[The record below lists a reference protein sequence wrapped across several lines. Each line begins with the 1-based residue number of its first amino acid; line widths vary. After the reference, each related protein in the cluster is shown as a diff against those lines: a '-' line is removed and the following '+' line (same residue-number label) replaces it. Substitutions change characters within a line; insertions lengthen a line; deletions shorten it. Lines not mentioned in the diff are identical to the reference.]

1 MFFFVPGLD
10 AELLRVARLASTQ
23 VSLDT
28 ELRSGFTNL
37 EVGQSEKAD
46 IVPANDNVR
55 TKGDGKADGA
65 SKFPEIIHVLPW
77 LPPRPSETPSLQT
90 LEHRIQEKVWTPSGP
105 SALHHQTLR
114 DLVRGLMIRLAL
126 QDSSSTSS
134 SPTFCRLEATLL
146 QEVRRILQTQDGISL
161 VLEHLPQCPSYSGT
175 DSMDAMLEAACAE
188 LSLAAN
194 SSRAQLR
201 STRYGQ
207 AGAICGLAEIIAN
220 VICRHAED
228 RRAPAASDLSVG
240 GSSSSLRQ
248 DMRLHDGSTMECSGL
263 EKASETH
270 VEMKADVNVKERCN
284 RFGLVKTRE
293 CPFSS
298 RSPEELR
305 SSRKQRAAD
314 PGLLKA
320 WEKIDSSSSSAS
332 TSQSSS
338 STGHGKTKLSSLGR
352 WFKLVS

>member
-23 VSLDT
+23 VSLDR

-46 IVPANDNVR
+46 IIVPANDNVT

-77 LPPRPSETPSLQT
+77 LPPRSSETPSLQT
-90 LEHRIQEKVWTPSGP
+90 LEHRIQEKVWTTSGP
-105 SALHHQTLR
+105 SALHHQTP
-114 DLVRGLMIRLAL
+114 DAKNSAGLEKA
-126 QDSSSTSS
+126 
-134 SPTFCRLEATLL
+134 
-146 QEVRRILQTQDGISL
+146 
-161 VLEHLPQCPSYSGT
+161 
-175 DSMDAMLEAACAE
+175 
-188 LSLAAN
+188 
-194 SSRAQLR
+194 
-201 STRYGQ
+201 
-207 AGAICGLAEIIAN
+207 
-220 VICRHAED
+220 
-228 RRAPAASDLSVG
+228 G

-248 DMRLHDGSTMECSGL
+248 DMRLHDGSRMECSGL

-270 VEMKADVNVKERCN
+270 VEMNADVKVKVRCN

-293 CPFSS
+293 CPLSS

-338 STGHGKTKLSSLGR
+338 STGLGKTKLSSLRR